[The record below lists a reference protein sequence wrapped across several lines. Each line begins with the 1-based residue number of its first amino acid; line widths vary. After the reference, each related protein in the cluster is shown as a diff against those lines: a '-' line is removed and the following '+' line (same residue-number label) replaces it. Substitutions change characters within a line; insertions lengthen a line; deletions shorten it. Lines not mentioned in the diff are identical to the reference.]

1 MIYLPKVYGTCFGS
15 NRAINLAYEKK
26 DENIC
31 VYKEILHNEEL
42 IKDLEKNGI
51 YCVDKIPKDKTV
63 IIRAHGEAKEVF
75 DYLNDNNIKYYDA
88 TCPNVKRVQRLINEH
103 YVYGFNIVILG
114 KKNHPE
120 VIGENGWCDN
130 KAIIIEN
137 KEDINKITEDNL
149 FIVVQTT
156 YNEDLALEIV
166 EEIKSKFNEVKF
178 VNTICNAQKL
188 NQEHAMK
195 LAKDMDYMIVIGGKK
210 SSNTKELYKACE
222 SICKSYLVSSKEE
235 LKEILKEIDLNLKI
249 GITAG
254 ASTPGFQVEEYIEI
268 IKNFNNF

>member
-1 MIYLPKVYGTCFGS
+1 M
-15 NRAINLAYEKK
+15 
-26 DENIC
+26 
-31 VYKEILHNEEL
+31 
-42 IKDLEKNGI
+42 
-51 YCVDKIPKDKTV
+51 
-63 IIRAHGEAKEVF
+63 
-75 DYLNDNNIKYYDA
+75 
-88 TCPNVKRVQRLINEH
+88 QRLINEH

-156 YNEDLALEIV
+156 YNEALALEIV
-166 EEIKSKFNEVKF
+166 EEIKSKFDEVKF

-210 SSNTKELYKACE
+210 SSNTKELYKSCE